1 MTERTVVA
9 CVQQRMHLPATIDEY
24 REDLRRFMRVAVNKR
39 AALVVF
45 PELGGVMIGAPIVQD
60 FRSRLLKRADRAERK
75 RATIWQRFSGSL
87 AGSLAD
93 YLKADFRRSL
103 AGLIDVAPGELSR
116 YYLELF
122 SDLAREAAT
131 VVVAPSAFVPDPL
144 DGVIRNLC
152 AVFSSDGSL
161 LGTQSKVVPHPE
173 DRDLAQIGNTWDV
186 IQTDVGRLGILLGSD
201 MLYPEAGRVLAYQGA
216 DVLVGPAACKDP
228 ASYSK
233 IRAGALARMQE
244 NQLFAV
250 VSFLVGPNRFS
261 RKQREPFIGKSAVF
275 APQELTPRY
284 NGVLVEMGNQRSE
297 GVLTAEWDFAA
308 LRRLWESSETPLRQ
322 QIPVAQ
328 AGPILAQ
335 MYARLRTLPTPDEDT
350 SNGTELVRVAAA
362 MGHALD
368 VYPLDELPVQN
379 SFTTRWPLAT
389 TTGIGQDV
397 EAEPATHERPADKE
411 VSATVLDGAQ
421 AIELSGR
428 AEEETDEMDAVIR
441 GEDGGKNGQGD
452 PW

>member
-1 MTERTVVA
+1 MTERMVVA

-24 REDLRRFMRVAVNKR
+24 REDLRRFLRVAVNKR

-60 FRSRLLKRADRAERK
+60 FRSRLLKQADRAERK
-75 RATIWQRFSGSL
+75 RATIWQRVSGAL

-93 YLKADFRRSL
+93 YLQADFRRSL
-103 AGLIDVAPGELSR
+103 RGLLDVAPGELSR
-116 YYLELF
+116 YYFELF
-122 SDLAREAAT
+122 GELARESGL
-131 VVVAPSAFVPDPL
+131 VVVAPSAFVPDPV

-152 AVFSSDGSL
+152 AVFGADGSL
-161 LGTQSKVVPHPE
+161 LGTQAKIVPHPE
-173 DRDLAQIGNTWDV
+173 DGDIAQVGSTWDV
-186 IQTDVGRLGILLGSD
+186 VQSDVGRLGILLGSD

-216 DVLVGPAACKDP
+216 DVLVGLAACKDP

-233 IRAGALARMQE
+233 VRAGALARMQE

-335 MYARLRTLPTPDEDT
+335 MYARLRTLPAPDDGAST
-350 SNGTELVRVAAA
+350 GTELARVGATERR
-362 MGHALD
+362 LDD

-379 SFTTRWPLAT
+379 SFTSRWPLAT
-389 TTGIGQDV
+389 ATIGAGQDG
-397 EAEPATHERPADKE
+397 EAGRTRAVRERAADQE
-411 VSATVLDGAQ
+411 VSATVLDGVQ

-428 AEEETDEMDAVIR
+428 AEEETDEMDAV
-441 GEDGGKNGQGD
+441 G
-452 PW
+452 